1 MTFFPHTSTYPQ
13 PCSPAASPECGDR
26 LAAANDKELINSLS
40 LSAFDQIM
48 FYLAFSA
55 IRTNGHRHGAFLD
68 AAATAAKCAVYLTYI
83 EQDHN
88 LRRTGMLHH
97 IEAKRVKE
105 IVEEV
110 RSALSQGKLLKI
122 LGSQE
127 PRYLMQFPYLWL
139 EKYPW
144 AVGRPRFP
152 ASGLTSLEKRQI
164 EDKLPPSLPD
174 AQLVNS
180 FQLMELIESLH
191 NRSQQDTCQQQ
202 KLPLT
207 DSLAEHIK
215 RRLLHSGTILR
226 IDSPSLGLPF
236 YALARSSYSPGD
248 TEERMYV
255 MADDTARYF
264 RLMKDWAERRS
275 GMMRILEE
283 LNLLPEQQQQAFDEL
298 DELVRGWANRYHHD
312 DGKPCV
318 LQLVLGDR
326 EANADLADEDNV
338 KAQKEPRHIAMLL
351 ES

>member
-1 MTFFPHTSTYPQ
+1 MI
-13 PCSPAASPECGDR
+13 
-26 LAAANDKELINSLS
+26 NDTDLINSLS
-40 LSAFDQIM
+40 LSALDQIM

-110 RSALSQGKLLKI
+110 RTALSQGKLLKI

-127 PRYLMQFPYLWL
+127 PRYLMQFPYLWM

-144 AVGRPRFP
+144 SAGRPRFP
-152 ASGLTSLEKRQI
+152 ASSLTSLEKRQI
-164 EDKLPPSLPD
+164 EDKLPPDLPD

-191 NRSQQDTCQQQ
+191 NRSQEELPQEQRM
-202 KLPLT
+202 PLT

-215 RRLLHSGTILR
+215 RRLLYSGTIVR
-226 IDSPSLGLPF
+226 VDSPSFGLPF
-236 YALARSSYSPGD
+236 YALARSSYSPAD
-248 TEERMYV
+248 VEERMYV
-255 MADDTARYF
+255 MAEDTARYF

-275 GMMRILEE
+275 GAVRILEE
-283 LNLLPEQQQQAFDEL
+283 LNLLPEQQQQAFEEL
-298 DELVRGWANRYHHD
+298 DELVRSWANRYHHA
-312 DGKPCV
+312 DGSPFV
-318 LQLVLGDR
+318 MQMVLGDR
-326 EANADLADEDNV
+326 ESNETLQNQSGMKER
-338 KAQKEPRHIAMLL
+338 KEPLNVPILL
-351 ES
+351 EG